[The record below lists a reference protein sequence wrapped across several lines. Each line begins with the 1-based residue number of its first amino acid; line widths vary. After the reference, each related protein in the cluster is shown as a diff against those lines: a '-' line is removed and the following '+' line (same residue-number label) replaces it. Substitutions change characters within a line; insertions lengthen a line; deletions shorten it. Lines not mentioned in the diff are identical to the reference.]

1 MEVITNL
8 YIIIVQTLT
17 IILGMILSLIGFST
31 VVHLIILILKRTKKK
46 LSNV

>member
-17 IILGMILSLIGFST
+17 IILGIILSLIGFFT